1 MSDPTNI
8 PNYDAEL
15 TKVSMELTTKLCE
28 QVKNNNSDDE
38 DWELKILKYSWTPK
52 QQKLFNQVVRILDTD
67 RLSRLAF
74 AEVKKH
80 EVVQRRIQID
90 KSAERMRKALAN
102 VGWDTLLSQWIHNI
116 LMENLPPSYLTAYLD
131 IMQVLKAK
139 LPSLVDKMIFWKP
152 GHVNQELLAPILKKP
167 WQIALTN
174 KYRKLPGSA
183 MIVVIPSA
191 SPRLGTQS
199 SRISRLYTL
208 FSTMAPL
215 LPIQIPI
222 NSITTQ
228 KQSLQSIAEQTVSIT
243 RSKIQ
248 ELKSENPD
256 RRLIIVGMNSGS
268 FVGMQVALVEQVAGV
283 VCFGFSYNTVHGVR
297 GQPDDYY
304 TETSTPTMFIIGQN
318 AARCSEEE
326 VENFK
331 EKISVPTSTV
341 IVGSADDYLR
351 MDKTKR
357 RLEGV
362 TQEMV
367 DNMIVDE
374 ISEFATKC
382 LQRPLPAKLKNL
394 VPQNNS
400 KIDSSLGPVRKRK
413 PSPDA
418 VRPTPMKS
426 QKLMGPT
433 STSDEAI
440 EMAVQSILP
449 SETSLTDTTKIVSTS
464 GRAVQGNSN
473 LKMRVIQ
480 SGQPITSTKTTSK
493 FFTVNPQKKI
503 LNNSR
508 PSTPTNQTQQI
519 VLKRSSQTPSSFSPT
534 KYTIVKTS
542 TPGSSSHSISYIAEA
557 SDVSGSSIYDMPIVF
572 ADNEGNIEEDSA
584 ANDDVISVSSGE
596 SPPHASK
603 KVVIK
608 SSQIIQPPHNPSPQF
623 TITKNK
629 NILIQKPAAGKMLMI
644 NGTVIGKPVAAT
656 NIMMPK
662 TQLAPQPFKMQKMMS
677 GMRIIT
683 TSAPPQEKPTVRKVE
698 ILNNQ
703 IIRPA
708 STSNLNKSTSFI
720 NLADAKQINL
730 NRLSLPA
737 STTSLP
743 PGTKN
748 QIIHIKTNTLKLKP
762 YTGMVSAINTKQ
774 LGNLTVKRL
783 VPPPPNNNT
792 QKTVKKP

>member
-1 MSDPTNI
+1 
-8 PNYDAEL
+8 
-15 TKVSMELTTKLCE
+15 MELTTKLCE
-28 QVKNNNSDDE
+28 QVKNNNSEDE
-38 DWELKILKYSWTPK
+38 DWELKIMKYNWSPK
-52 QQKLFNQVVRILDTD
+52 QQKLFNQAVRILDTD

-74 AEVKKH
+74 ADVKKH

-90 KSAERMRKALAN
+90 KSAERMRKALAS

-116 LMENLPPSYLTAYLD
+116 LMENLPASYLIAYLD

-152 GHVNQELLAPILKKP
+152 GGHVNQELLAPILKKP

-228 KQSLQSIAEQTVSIT
+228 KQSLQSIAEQTVSIA

-248 ELKSENPD
+248 ELKLENPD
-256 RRLIIVGMNSGS
+256 RKLIIVGMNSGS
-268 FVGMQVALVEQVAGV
+268 FVAMQVALVEQVSGV

-304 TETSTPTMFIIGQN
+304 TETATPTMFIIGQN

-331 EKISVPTSTV
+331 EKIPTVPTSTV

-394 VPQNNS
+394 VPQTNS
-400 KIDSSLGPVRKRK
+400 KIDSSVGLVRKRK
-413 PSPDA
+413 TSADGI
-418 VRPTPMKS
+418 RPTPLKS

-440 EMAVQSILP
+440 EMAIQSILP
-449 SETSLTDTTKIVSTS
+449 SENSPADNTKLVSTS
-464 GRAVQGNSN
+464 GRVVQGNSN

-480 SGQPITSTKTTSK
+480 TGQQITSTKTTANK
-493 FFTVNPQKKI
+493 FITINPPKRI
-503 LNNSR
+503 LNTSR
-508 PSTPTNQTQQI
+508 PSTPTNQNQQI
-519 VLKRSSQTPSSFSPT
+519 VLKRSSQGASSFSPT

-572 ADNEGNIEEDSA
+572 ADSEGNIEDDSGV
-584 ANDDVISVSSGE
+584 NDDVISVSSGE
-596 SPPHASK
+596 SPPSAK
-603 KVVIK
+603 KVM
-608 SSQIIQPPHNPSPQF
+608 QQPSNSTPQF

-629 NILIQKPAAGKMLMI
+629 NILIQKPAPGKMLMI
-644 NGTVIGKPVAAT
+644 NGTVIGKSVAAT

-662 TQLAPQPFKMQKMMS
+662 TQISNQSFKMQKLVP

-683 TSAPPQEKPTVRKVE
+683 TSSAQQQHQGRPQTTARKIE

-708 STSNLNKSTSFI
+708 SSSNLNKSTSFI
-720 NLADAKQINL
+720 NLADAKPINV
-730 NRLSLPA
+730 NRLSLPSA
-737 STTSLP
+737 TSTAAGGKLV
-743 PGTKN
+743 
-748 QIIHIKTNTLKLKP
+748 IKTNSLKP
-762 YTGMVSAINTKQ
+762 YLGMVPPNTVTHKQ
-774 LGNLTVKRL
+774 LGNLIVKRVNV
-783 VPPPPNNNT
+783 VPPHAPTDAAPT
-792 QKTVKKP
+792 QKFVKKS